1 MPSVCVDTRCSL
13 SAVELCS
20 VAAAS
25 LLAAVSGTVPAAAG
39 GVFGLDAALLRGST
53 SSDGDVV
60 VPAVTP
66 VNRLVAILLSNFNIS
81 CGIAIVVTGGDSDG
95 LQCCESVFVHAR
107 YFSTLCIVTTSKTVH
122 SMCVNI
128 QKN

>member
-81 CGIAIVVTGGDSDG
+81 CGIASGDSDG
-95 LQCCESVFVHAR
+95 LQCCESVLVHAR